1 MSTNICRL
9 IKQLMREKGIKQKDL
24 ANELSVTFQRV
35 STLLKQD
42 NIEVD
47 NAKRILEVLGCE
59 LIVSDKETGESYRL

>member
-24 ANELSVTFQRV
+24 ADELSVTFQRV

-59 LIVSDKETGESYRL
+59 LIVSDKETGESYQI

>member
-9 IKQLMREKGIKQKDL
+9 IKELMREKGIKQKDL
-24 ANELSVTFQRV
+24 ADELGVSFQRV

-59 LIVSDKETGESYRL
+59 LIVSDKETGESYQI

>member
-24 ANELSVTFQRV
+24 ASELSVTFQRV
-35 STLLKQD
+35 STILKQD

-59 LIVSDKETGESYRL
+59 LIVSDKETGESYQL